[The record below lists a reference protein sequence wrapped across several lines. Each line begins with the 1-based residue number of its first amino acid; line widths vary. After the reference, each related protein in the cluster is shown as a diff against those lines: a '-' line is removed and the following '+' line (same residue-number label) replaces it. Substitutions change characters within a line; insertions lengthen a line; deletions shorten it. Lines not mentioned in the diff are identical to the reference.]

1 MTHLILD
8 KVSVHYD
15 GQPAPAVERVSLD
28 IAKGDF
34 VVLVG

>member
-15 GQPAPAVERVSLD
+15 GQPVPAVERVSL
-28 IAKGDF
+28 
-34 VVLVG
+34 